1 MGYKIRIT
9 AYQNT
14 KSDTAI
20 WWILFFVLYYV
31 VKDLFVIFLSVE
43 VTCIVTEIGML
54 WTWLYLLL
62 MVLCPVLWARFLLF
76 GWVSC
81 VQAELASFWWP
92 QGLNPLNIV
101 SVNNN
106 NNEYLE
112 CLTCTGPKHFHIL
125 FTYILSKIQHVQHEH
140 PPHTHAHTCTHTRTT
155 HMHTHNTHAHTHHT
169 PAQHTN
175 VHAHTHGHISGQLN
189 VKNPTP
195 KTTELWKTTYWWY
208 LGSSLL
214 FLHSFHCTAA
224 VHTCLLCYFNKWCW
238 HCTVCWTWNYCI
250 QVEYFHVQRSE
261 IRTWNHCVWIE

>member
-1 MGYKIRIT
+1 M
-9 AYQNT
+9 N
-14 KSDTAI
+14 
-20 WWILFFVLYYV
+20 FVFCTIYV

-106 NNEYLE
+106 NNNEYLE
-112 CLTCTGPKHFHIL
+112 CLACTGPKHFHIL
-125 FTYILSKIQHVQHEH
+125 FTYTLSKFDTYNMNTPHTRMHIHAHT
-140 PPHTHAHTCTHTRTT
+140 PAHTHAHTQHTCTHP
-155 HMHTHNTHAHTHHT
+155 HN
-169 PAQHTN
+169 TN

-224 VHTCLLCYFNKWCW
+224 VHICLLCYFNKWCR
-238 HCTVCWTWNYCI
+238 HCTV
-250 QVEYFHVQRSE
+250 
-261 IRTWNHCVWIE
+261 